1 MKNTTLASR
10 YAKSLL
16 DLALEKNLL
25 KEVNADAKLIIEVAH
40 NHEFA
45 VLLNSPIINAD
56 KKIEIYKALF
66 GGKISDLTLSFLT
79 LLTNKNREK
88 MMGEI
93 AEEFQNQYNKLKN
106 IQKATVITAN
116 GLDEN
121 LRKKVYEV
129 ISKSANS
136 EVELVEKIDKDILGG
151 FIIKIGSTQ
160 IDSSVIR
167 SIRNLKQA
175 LH

>member
-1 MKNTTLASR
+1 MKNTTLATR

-25 KEVNADAKLIIEVAH
+25 DKVNADAKLIIEVTH

-45 VLLNSPIINAD
+45 LLLGSPIIHAD
-56 KKIEIYKALF
+56 KKVEIFKELF
-66 GGKISDLTLSFLT
+66 GGKISDLTLSFAT
-79 LLTNKNREK
+79 LLTVKSRES
-88 MMGEI
+88 MLGEI
-93 AEEFQNQYNKLKN
+93 LEEFNNLYNKHKN

-121 LRKKVYEV
+121 LRKKVYDI

-136 EVELVEKIDKDILGG
+136 EVELVEKIDKSIIGG
-151 FIIKIGSTQ
+151 FVIKIGSTQ
-160 IDSSVIR
+160 IDSSVVR
-167 SIRNLKQA
+167 SIRNLKQE
-175 LH
+175 LQ